1 MTFEDKTKTPRNEGG
16 SLRTERVCGFS
27 FLVVSLAVPD
37 YFQVVGTAQK
47 NKAQRLFCCSRLPCP
62 EETVRVMSSP
72 ICPILWVWTGFLWLF
87 LLQWTKSEDLLLLQL
102 LHWKKYSWHP
112 VMVNPDCRFDWV
124 SNHPGDSLWAF
135 LLRIHWGRE
144 WGAWNRGSV
153 CPLLLPEWV
162 CLHIH
167 WWKCPL
173 LRLSVWAPCSDSPD
187 IIRLPAPAWLLL
199 SFECGSHIA
208 ILCFSMCKPRQ
219 HPLPVSMYILLV
231 LFTFLSP

>member
-1 MTFEDKTKTPRNEGG
+1 MTFEDKTKTPKNEGG

-47 NKAQRLFCCSRLPCP
+47 NRAQRLFCCSRLPCP

-72 ICPILWVWTGFLWLF
+72 ICP
-87 LLQWTKSEDLLLLQL
+87 
-102 LHWKKYSWHP
+102 HP
-112 VMVNPDCRFDWV
+112 VSLNRLSLAFPSPMDQKWRLTAAAATALEEILLV
-124 SNHPGDSLWAF
+124 SCDGQSWLQIWLCFQSPRRQPLSFSAEDSL
-135 LLRIHWGRE
+135 RKGV
-144 WGAWNRGSV
+144 GSLKQRV
-153 CPLLLPEWV
+153 CLPLLLPEWV